1 MHRATSFLRDE
12 SGVSDAEA
20 ALLVVVVGLALA
32 GAAFVLNRTN
42 PARPDHAVAAGTQ
55 TAASTRD
62 GSDHS
67 PRP

>member
-1 MHRATSFLRDE
+1 MRHLMSFLRSE

-32 GAAFVLNRTN
+32 GAAFVLNMTGVVKS
-42 PARPDHAVAAGTQ
+42 DHAAAEA
-55 TAASTRD
+55 TAAAPTRA

>member
-1 MHRATSFLRDE
+1 MRHVMSFLRNE

-32 GAAFVLNRTN
+32 GAAFVLNRTS
-42 PARPDHAVAAGTQ
+42 PAKSEPAAAASVQ
-55 TAASTRD
+55 TAPPMRA

>member
-12 SGVSDAEA
+12 SGVSDAES

-32 GAAFVLNRTN
+32 GAAFVLNMTSSARTGHD
-42 PARPDHAVAAGTQ
+42 AAAGTQ
-55 TAASTRD
+55 AAAPLRS